1 MVATSPRGLDPER
14 PDCGVKLLDIK
25 DPFRRNRSGRML
37 WCVAEF
43 MPICIWPRHS
53 AATHWDRLRAM
64 SRPGNSGFI
73 HRMFDDIIYV
83 RMDDYL

>member
-1 MVATSPRGLDPER
+1 MVAISPRGLDLKH
-14 PDCGVKLLDIK
+14 PDWGITLLDLK
-25 DPFRRNRSGRML
+25 DPFRRSHSGRML

-53 AATHWDRLRAM
+53 AATHWDRLKAKAQ
-64 SRPGNSGFI
+64 PGNSGFV
-73 HRMFDDIIYV
+73 HRVFDDVIYV